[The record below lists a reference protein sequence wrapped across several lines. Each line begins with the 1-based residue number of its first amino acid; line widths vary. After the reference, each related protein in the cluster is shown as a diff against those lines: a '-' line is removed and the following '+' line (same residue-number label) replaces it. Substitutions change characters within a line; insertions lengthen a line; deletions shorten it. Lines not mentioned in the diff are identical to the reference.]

1 MSLREGHPAL
11 HYEGVRTRFGALFL
25 AVALAAQ
32 SAAAAPPSV
41 RDLADRLKH
50 GEDFRVR
57 LQAALELGKSADP
70 DALDPLIVGLDD
82 PNASV
87 RTAAAAALQELG
99 DADAVPALMQ
109 HRLDRSDLV
118 RKQVRATLATLE
130 AAKEGGTRQAR
141 LLVKLGPMKNQTAV
155 KGPRIEAE
163 LERESRKK
171 LDELPGVRVMSTPT
185 DAGDAAQKKPLPVVM
200 VSGHIQKLQAS
211 RDGADIVYSAS
222 VEYILHTM
230 PDESIAAKV
239 SGSASG
245 TLTAEEAKDEGRAAE
260 LRHQVLGAAI
270 ASALRRAPRALLA
283 AARL

>member
-1 MSLREGHPAL
+1 MPHDKV
-11 HYEGVRTRFGALFL
+11 VRSRLGALL
-25 AVALAAQ
+25 LSVLLAAG
-32 SAAAAPPSV
+32 SAQAAPPTVAELSE
-41 RDLADRLKH
+41 RLKH

-70 DALDPLIVGLDD
+70 DALEPLVAGLDD

-87 RTAAAAALQELG
+87 RTASAAALQELG
-99 DADAVPALMQ
+99 DADAVPALKQ
-109 HRLDRSDLV
+109 HRLDKSDLV
-118 RKQVRATLATLE
+118 RKQIKATVAALE
-130 AAKEGGTRQAR
+130 QPAAEGARPAR
-141 LLVKLGPMKNQTAV
+141 LLVKLGTMKNRTTV
-155 KGPRIEAE
+155 KAPRIEAE
-163 LERESRKK
+163 LESESRKK
-171 LDELPGVRVMSTPT
+171 LDELPGVRVMKS
-185 DAGDAAQKKPLPVVM
+185 AAEAPPDKIPVVM
-200 VSGHIQKLQAS
+200 VTGQIQKLQAS
-211 RDGADIVYSAS
+211 RDGSDIVYSAS

-245 TLTAEEAKDEGRAAE
+245 SLTAEEAKDESRAAE

>member
-1 MSLREGHPAL
+1 VLLTAG
-11 HYEGVRTRFGALFL
+11 GAQ
-25 AVALAAQ
+25 AA
-32 SAAAAPPSV
+32 SPSV
-41 RDLADRLKH
+41 SELADRLKH

-70 DALDPLIVGLDD
+70 DALDPLVSALND

-87 RTAAAAALQELG
+87 RTAAVAALQELG
-99 DADAVPALMQ
+99 DPDAVPALKL
-109 HRLDRSDLV
+109 HRLDKSELV
-118 RKQVRATLATLE
+118 RRQVKTTLATFE
-130 AAKEGGTRQAR
+130 AAADTGARPAR
-141 LLVKLGPMKNQTAV
+141 LLVKLGPMKNRTAV

-163 LERESRKK
+163 LESESRKK
-171 LDELPGVRVMSTPT
+171 LDELPGVRVLPGAT
-185 DAGDAAQKKPLPVVM
+185 DASADESKKKLPVVL
-200 VSGHIQKLQAS
+200 VSGQIQKLQAS
-211 RDGADIVYSAS
+211 REGTDIVYSAS

-245 TLTAEEAKDEGRAAE
+245 TLTAEEAKDESRAAE

>member
-1 MSLREGHPAL
+1 MRPLRRAL
-11 HYEGVRTRFGALFL
+11 VLGLLL
-25 AVALAAQ
+25 A
-32 SAAAAPPSV
+32 SATAHAAPPSV
-41 RDLADRLKH
+41 KELIDRLKN
-50 GEDFRVR
+50 GDDFRVR

-70 DALDPLIVGLDD
+70 DALDPLIGALED

-87 RTAAAAALQELG
+87 RTAAAAALGELG
-99 DADAVPALMQ
+99 DKDAIPALKEK
-109 HRLDRSDLV
+109 RLDRSEAV
-118 RKQVRATLATLE
+118 RKQIKESLARLSGD
-130 AAKEGGTRQAR
+130 AAGAPPAR
-141 LLVKLGPMKNQTAV
+141 LLVKLGPMKNQTSV
-155 KGPRIEAE
+155 KSKQIEAE
-163 LERESRKK
+163 LEKESRKK
-171 LDELPGVRVMSTPT
+171 LDELPGVRVMARSDEATQAKT
-185 DAGDAAQKKPLPVVM
+185 KLPVVM

-211 RDGADIVYSAS
+211 RDGTDVVYSAS

-245 TLTAEEAKDEGRAAE
+245 TLSQDEAKNQARAAE